1 MKNIIA
7 TAFAIILSVSSIQ
20 AQKTEN
26 SKDEKFY
33 IKIKE
38 EAKPDIYVDG
48 KKFDFPVGMIDTNA
62 IESVT
67 VLKNQVALKKYNSKN
82 GVVLIVTKKNILKG
96 NEIQLNE
103 TKRNAE
109 KETAMIIINGKN
121 SSKEELDK
129 LSPDEII
136 DIEILKDKKKT
147 LKNYKTSKPVIII
160 STKKG

>member
-147 LKNYKTSKPVIII
+147 LKNYKTSIPVIII

>member
-26 SKDEKFY
+26 SKDEKFH

-48 KKFDFPVGMIDTNA
+48 KKFDFPVGLIDTNA